1 MLWLFPHLFL
11 TMKFYNF
18 LNCLLENKGIERN
31 TFKSLVERESLF
43 TSTIIV
49 LQLETSPM
57 KADMSDNDLNV
68 SGE

>member
-1 MLWLFPHLFL
+1 
-11 TMKFYNF
+11 MKFYNF